1 MKNILKNTSLFIILC
16 IVTFGF
22 TSNVYADGEC
32 GDLDNNR
39 CRIGAIHGVIKTS
52 GGNLKY
58 LKSSTQTTKIYYNK
72 GRNFYTDIGVTTHF
86 GSSNR
91 KYYYGAYNDKAS
103 ALYCLDA
110 QYEGGNTLYAE
121 RFLLTADSSKKL
133 QSFDYAIMSVLTAS
147 GSNPILSVN
156 DSNLSDYWARL
167 QAIRGITYLYGYYNN
182 ANTDYKNAYYAG
194 LTTVQNWIKNDPSAF
209 NTLNQAFKNAGL
221 TPLTNV
227 KSIDNNYYYTGSPV
241 NDAQSYFNT
250 ALIDAAEFLNDFS
263 DATGKVDTK
272 TSPTASEITTTGEK
286 GNEFISKDVVHEI
299 KIYDFNSTDKFIINA
314 GTTGTGVNLDGN
326 YDGLTAYISNI
337 EFEGGNVISGV
348 DQVKAILG
356 QNLVGDG
363 YVTPG
368 KDMTVKI
375 TVHFEGWK
383 SSTDSNISVLK
394 CGQSP
399 IKYSISGINS
409 ASNFGNFGDYIAVI
423 WYSGEAEAQRYI
435 GIEKGQNSLEA
446 PWTSSYETYLIEAC
460 NCDDLITAC
469 VNSRNLNSNA
479 CQELKESNC
488 GDCSWIK
495 AACDINPNSS
505 ECDEEK
511 YAEVCEVTCKTVAD
525 TFECCDSSNNLIVST
540 LDNHE
545 VGINGVEES
554 EIKACFVSKMDSQ
567 AQQNGD
573 GTYKNNANVEGVKDQ
588 KDNSFTLAEM
598 KSNAYCSV
606 SCKEDYAMTM
616 PTAKLVNAG
625 RYFTFKAKVEGTKT
639 CYTNTIDRD
648 KYNKDIVDAQVAMVD
663 AYTEYL
669 KWVALDSEPIKSRD
683 EQRSASPCCRKCS
696 GSGKNRSCSCTCSA
710 SDQTNVWTEYFVE
723 DAKYTSF
730 YVKDRSKNYNTGTI
744 SISSEK
750 EYASY
755 YEDGHVSGYCRS
767 GCCYASCHDGI
778 SGKESTLKD
787 NIAKNLKSAKNALQ
801 AAKEKYEAIIKE
813 YNECSGWSSEINY
826 DPNVYYDYD
835 EKYLEKF
842 NLEGKMDETKSTI
855 SSSEWYCNGTA
866 SSNGFYTA
874 AKINDKA
881 YTSCSTSLTGY
892 RKTSIAYTVCT
903 TNGCYTDYKDISDA
917 TYKKTTSVI
926 SAEYKP
932 ATLFYNVYP
941 SGEITVNKSDNSVEL
956 TNKLPVALNTKRGI
970 YKYSV
975 NIENLGEFY
984 SINSKNNLGRY
995 VGASSAVIDP
1005 NKLEY
1010 NCSYLVNMPITD
1022 QDKLVCDFNSCKGN
1036 CDFDCIGPNCDTAC
1050 DGGNCVADCIGLGCI
1065 YDEDAGTSL
1074 VEKIVS
1080 LSNLFPNGTNSYNWN
1095 ANVNSKAGSTISEI
1109 QNTGNAIYD
1118 STPILSITIDPS
1130 TARVIKAYN
1139 DSEEDSG
1146 GYSNSTMSCYSID
1159 GYERVACYSSFISDL
1174 LDGKYGNN
1182 IVSSD
1187 SLIANDKYRTVS
1199 SDNKD
1204 YFTLWTER
1212 ISENDMLG
1220 PSWK

>member
-39 CRIGAIHGVIKTS
+39 CRIGATHGVIKTARS
-52 GGNLKY
+52 AVGDLKY
-58 LKSSTQTTKIYYNK
+58 LKSSTRTTKFEYNK
-72 GRNFYTDIGVTTHF
+72 DRNLYTNIGVTPHF
-86 GSSNR
+86 GNSKKNYIYR
-91 KYYYGAYNDKAS
+91 AYNEKAS
-103 ALYCLDA
+103 AIYCLDA
-110 QYEGGNTLYAE
+110 QYEGGSTLYAE
-121 RFLLTADSSKKL
+121 RFLITSDSDKKL
-133 QSFDYAIMSVLTAS
+133 QSFDYAIMSVLTDG
-147 GSNPILSVN
+147 GSDPILSVN
-156 DSNLSDYWARL
+156 DSNLADYWARL
-167 QAIRGITYLYGYYNN
+167 QAIRGITYLYGYYNS
-182 ANTDYKNAYYAG
+182 ANTNYERAFYAG

-209 NTLNQAFKNAGL
+209 NSLNQAFKIAGL

-227 KSIDNNYYYTGSPV
+227 KSIDKNYYYTGSPV
-241 NDAQSYFNT
+241 NAAQKYFNK
-250 ALIDAAEFLNDFS
+250 ALRDAAKFLINFS
-263 DATGKVDTK
+263 DQAKVNTA
-272 TSPTASEITTTGEK
+272 TSPKASEITTTGEK
-286 GNEFISKDVVHEI
+286 GNEFVSKDVVHEI
-299 KIYDFNSTDKFIINA
+299 KISNFNSSDKFVINA

-326 YDGLTAYISNI
+326 YDGLTAYISSV

-348 DQVKAILG
+348 DKVKAILG

-363 YVTPG
+363 YVVPG
-368 KDMTVKI
+368 KSMTVKI

-383 SSTDSNISVLK
+383 SSTNSNINVLK

-409 ASNFGNFGDYIAVI
+409 ANNSGNYGDYIGVI
-423 WYSGEAEAQRYI
+423 WYSGEAKAQRYI
-435 GIEKGQNSLEA
+435 GIEKGQSFLES
-446 PWTSSYETYLIEAC
+446 PWTSAYETYLIEAC

-469 VNSRNLNSNA
+469 VNSGNLNSKA

-511 YAEVCEVTCKTVAD
+511 YAEVCEVTCKTIAD
-525 TFECCDSSNNLIVST
+525 TFECCDSSNDLIVST
-540 LDNHE
+540 LDDHE
-545 VGINGVEES
+545 VGIYGVEES

-573 GTYKNNANVEGVKDQ
+573 GTYKKNADIEGVKDQ

-648 KYNKDIVDAQVAMVD
+648 KYNHDMIEAQIRLVNAFNEWLRVYTATKTEILEIAGECACDACDSDGKYDYYLISTSDYSYKYRISSATGQITINKAQGLNYYDEALIDSKCTCHSCSRNGKKVSCCTQSCDYCKTGQKSDIETRLDTAFENAKKELSDAQ
-663 AYTEYL
+663 E
-669 KWVALDSEPIKSRD
+669 
-683 EQRSASPCCRKCS
+683 
-696 GSGKNRSCSCTCSA
+696 
-710 SDQTNVWTEYFVE
+710 
-723 DAKYTSF
+723 
-730 YVKDRSKNYNTGTI
+730 NYN
-744 SISSEK
+744 S
-750 EYASY
+750 
-755 YEDGHVSGYCRS
+755 
-767 GCCYASCHDGI
+767 
-778 SGKESTLKD
+778 
-787 NIAKNLKSAKNALQ
+787 
-801 AAKEKYEAIIKE
+801 IIKM
-813 YNECSGWSSEINY
+813 YAECSGWSSEINY
-826 DPNVYYDYD
+826 DPDVYYDYD
-835 EKYLEKF
+835 ENYLEKF
-842 NLEGKMDETKSTI
+842 NLEGKMDETKSSINTE
-855 SSSEWYCNGTA
+855 EWYCNSNISGGSETVKA
-866 SSNGFYTA
+866 S
-874 AKINDKA
+874 INDKA
-881 YTSCSTSLTGY
+881 YTNCSNQTTSSLE
-892 RKTSIAYTVCT
+892 TSTLNYIYCSADPK
-903 TNGCYTDYKDISDA
+903 NGCVVSPTEVSTA
-917 TYKKTTSVI
+917 RYKKVTSTI
-926 SAEYKP
+926 TADYKP

-1074 VEKIVS
+1074 VEKTVS